1 MFFLGLNTDF
11 VGNTNTINICL
22 ILSTIY
28 IVISVSGCAG
38 RAPVHC
44 FSPGAYIV
52 VKTALTVSL
61 ILLIIKQK
69 LYRISLRYNMKSPRS
84 KDHF

>member
-1 MFFLGLNTDF
+1 MLIYVCYVWHVIKCLNTEF

-44 FSPGAYIV
+44 FAQGPIMFI
-52 VKTALTVSL
+52 
-61 ILLIIKQK
+61 IL
-69 LYRISLRYNMKSPRS
+69 
-84 KDHF
+84 F